1 MDDLLPRILL
11 AAIILATGCA
21 SNPKVSPP
29 GTDADPDVDSE
40 EVRYPLVQPVLL
52 MPGRIVSVRERLRFV
67 VLDFG
72 IDPLQVP
79 GTPWKFVATE
89 PWSGNSGSADRTPA
103 ARPLPTWSKGK
114 PPQAMRPSLP
124 SPQIER
130 GISPCRVLSRL
141 PGSLAQ
147 MPAIQGSAG

>member
-72 IDPLQVP
+72 IDPLPVP
-79 GTPWKFVATE
+79 GTPLEVRRDGTVVGKLRV
-89 PWSGNSGSADRTPA
+89 SGPDSGSQTIADLVEGEA
-103 ARPLPTWSKGK
+103 APGDEAV
-114 PPQAMRPSLP
+114 PP
-124 SPQIER
+124 
-130 GISPCRVLSRL
+130 VTTD
-141 PGSLAQ
+141 
-147 MPAIQGSAG
+147 